1 MPALLEEMLADY
13 EVYVETNNVLPMPD
27 GYNRSGRI
35 LGDALRQ
42 Q

>member
-13 EVYVETNNVLPMPD
+13 AAYVETNNVLPMPE
-27 GYNRSGRI
+27 GYNRKGRI

-42 Q
+42 R